1 MPKVQDFYSINE
13 NKKPIEKRVY
23 HDNSACAPGR
33 DIPINERLSG
43 KGGYRPATSG
53 PDQTNKGR

>member
-13 NKKPIEKRVY
+13 HKKPVEKRVY

-33 DIPINERLSG
+33 DIPIYERQPG
-43 KGGYRPATSG
+43 KGGYRHCDVCTEE
-53 PDQTNKGR
+53 TNKGR